1 MKIQDIII
9 ESSLT
14 EFAPGGSEGNGP
26 YAYGMALKEMAKLY
40 AEEDPNQPA
49 TSSAEQDSSDAYEI
63 DACADAF
70 LTKGM
75 EAGREAYMMINDA
88 VQEEMDS
95 FLAGQGFNVDNDIY
109 AEYKKDVERYRN
121 SAQGQ
126 AAARAQQEKDA
137 EWEKGAAEREA
148 NLVVISA
155 VDSKTQRPEFSR
167 TEFDQRQVPA
177 GQLRAKIKAS
187 IDELQ
192 KYFATY
198 RKPGAGEKIIK
209 VTIGGKPV
217 EF

>member
-49 TSSAEQDSSDAYEI
+49 TSSVEQDSSDAYEI

-95 FLAGQGFNVDNDIY
+95 FLANQGFNVDNDIY

-126 AAARAQQEKDA
+126 AAARAQQEKDD
-137 EWEKGAAEREA
+137 EWEKGAAERDA